1 MSAQPLEELF
11 AGHAGLWTEQEWAAL
26 PESMGRVELLEGFEP
41 PVRAVGGRLVIDKP
55 FPVDLDGR

>member
-1 MSAQPLEELF
+1 MKARL
-11 AGHAGLWTEQEWAAL
+11 TEQCQCVVL

>member
-11 AGHAGLWTEQEWAAL
+11 AGHAGPWTEQEWAAL

-41 PVRAVGGRLVIDKP
+41 PSGRSAA
-55 FPVDLDGR
+55 GW